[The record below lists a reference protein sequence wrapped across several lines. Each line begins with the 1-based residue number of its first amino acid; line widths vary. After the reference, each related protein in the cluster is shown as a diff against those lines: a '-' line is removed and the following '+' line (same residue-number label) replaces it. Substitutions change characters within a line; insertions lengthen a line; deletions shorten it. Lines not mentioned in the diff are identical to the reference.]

1 MITES
6 QDLGLTSHPKDVILH
21 FIRTGT
27 ITDDLKQSTTVYMR
41 TDLINLACIV
51 F

>member
-27 ITDDLKQSTTVYMR
+27 IKDDLKQSTTVYMR
-41 TDLINLACIV
+41 TDLVNLACIV